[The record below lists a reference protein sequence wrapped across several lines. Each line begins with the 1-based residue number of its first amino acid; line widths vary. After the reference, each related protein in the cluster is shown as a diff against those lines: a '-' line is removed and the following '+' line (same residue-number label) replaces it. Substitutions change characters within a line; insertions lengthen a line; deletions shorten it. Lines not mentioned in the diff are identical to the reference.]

1 MFLDADVFEMPAMYH
16 KDVEVPKLPEN
27 LSSDILDVIE
37 RVKKEAAC
45 NTEGKVKFFSGPVK
59 PILLR

>member
-1 MFLDADVFEMPAMYH
+1 MFEAPPGHH

-27 LSSDILDVIE
+27 LPGDILDVID
-37 RVKKEAAC
+37 RIKKEAAC
-45 NTEGKVKFFSGPVK
+45 NTGGKVKFFSGPVK